1 MKNGA
6 KLGKTLVALGTL
18 ILLGLGVTHLYAA
31 AHHQVQSFDEYG
43 YRVAFPIFGA
53 VSLTTGIFL
62 LALSGGN
69 RNV

>member
-1 MKNGA
+1 MKNA
-6 KLGKTLVALGTL
+6 ATLGKALVALGVV
-18 ILLGLGVTHLYAA
+18 ILLALAASHFYAA

-43 YRVAFPIFGA
+43 YRVAIPFFGA
-53 VSLTTGIFL
+53 VSLTTGVFL